1 MFQLRWNS
9 SLLKKGKNI
18 VKDKFFD
25 ALLIN
30 KLFFIADGMTLAIV
44 RDMSKA
50 NGIKSINNSDHFNQ
64 KMNNGTTNGTT
75 THNTTNG
82 SSQQNGL
89 SDSEVSNGNS
99 AGSKLSKV
107 SPVFLHSVWKLQKKS
122 HSILRALRAKRATF
136 TFWVEKRSLKMPKI
150 VNFGEFLKLVVKQC
164 YQTGHF

>member
-1 MFQLRWNS
+1 MFQLWCRNS
-9 SLLKKGKNI
+9 NVLCSSREKNY
-18 VKDKFFD
+18 VKFFFQGQVFD
-25 ALLIN
+25 PLLVDKQI
-30 KLFFIADGMTLAIV
+30 FFIADGMTLAIV

-107 SPVFLHSVWKLQKKS
+107 SPVFLHSV
-122 HSILRALRAKRATF
+122 
-136 TFWVEKRSLKMPKI
+136 
-150 VNFGEFLKLVVKQC
+150 
-164 YQTGHF
+164 

>member
-122 HSILRALRAKRATF
+122 HFKLRAKRATF
-136 TFWVEKRSLKMPKI
+136 TFWVEKSSLKMPKM
-150 VNFGEFLKLVVKQC
+150 VNLACFDKLKLP
-164 YQTGHF
+164 F